1 MGEIGV
7 PELMM
12 ILVIALVVFG
22 GKKLPEIGRS
32 LGEGIRGFRDAVRG
46 NENSAGTA
54 TDEPKKK

>member
-7 PELMM
+7 PELML

-32 LGEGIRGFRDAVRG
+32 LGEGIRGFRDAMRG
-46 NENSAGTA
+46 DETASGSATNKP
-54 TDEPKKK
+54 EK